1 MSTNIEKAKE
11 LIGCFASGDTARV
24 LVKEDDD
31 I

>member
-1 MSTNIEKAKE
+1 MSANIEKAKE
-11 LIGCFASGDTARV
+11 LIGCFAGGDPARV